1 MLVKSFVGAFS
12 VFGCFVLDFEDSLE
26 MLDGSGEEKFVA
38 FLGSFGR
45 NAVLELEEVGSDG
58 MEVLFLDV
66 GCEKTSLIFATDHQV
81 QDFEFMAE

>member
-26 MLDGSGEEKFVA
+26 MLYRSGEEKFVA
-38 FLGSFGR
+38 FLGSFR
-45 NAVLELEEVGSDG
+45 RDPVLELEEVGSDG

-66 GCEKTSLIFATDHQV
+66 GCEKTGLIFATDHQV